1 MTLQNLSGPIIGA
14 VIGYCTN
21 YIAVKMLFYPRNE
34 VRIGGHKLPFTPG
47 AIPKGKPRLA
57 KTVGHVVANTLLT
70 EEDIRQK
77 ILSPETEEAVMD
89 KVMAE
94 LSSKI
99 YVEMGRVCSTY
110 EEYGDLKATL
120 SDAFTD
126 QIMDSIGKIDL
137 KHTVVTEAG
146 RVIKEKVSGT
156 MLAMFLS
163 DEMLNSFIQPVG
175 AELENYIALNGRDFV
190 QKEVNEKIMVFEQ
203 KSILDLCREMNLQE
217 EKIRDTV
224 RSIYRSAS
232 ADAVNGVLKN
242 VDISAMI
249 EDKINDMK
257 TEELEKVVLTVMKKE
272 LDTIVN
278 LGALIG
284 LILGC
289 LNTILSYIPFH

>member
-1 MTLQNLSGPIIGA
+1 MTLQNLTGPMIGA

-34 VRIGGHKLPFTPG
+34 VRVCGHKVPFTPG

-57 KTVGHVVANTLLT
+57 KTVGNVVANTLLT
-70 EEDIRQK
+70 EEDIKQR
-77 ILSPETEEAVMD
+77 ILSPETEEAVVD
-89 KVMAE
+89 KIMAE
-94 LSSKI
+94 LSNKI
-99 YVEMGRVCSTY
+99 YVGMGRICSNF
-110 EEYGDLKATL
+110 EEYSALKTNL
-120 SDAFTD
+120 SDTFTN

-137 KHTVVTEAG
+137 KNTIATEAG
-146 RVIKEKVSGT
+146 RIIKEKTAGT

-163 DEMLNSFIQPVG
+163 DELIDSFIQPVG
-175 AELENYIALNGRDFV
+175 AELEAYIAENGKDFV

-203 KSILDLCREMNLQE
+203 KSVLDLCNEMEVE
-217 EKIRDTV
+217 ENKIREAI
-224 RSIYRSAS
+224 RSMYHKAS
-232 ADAVNGVLKN
+232 ENAVAGVLKN

-257 TEELEKVVLTVMKKE
+257 TEELEKMVLAVLKKE

-284 LILGC
+284 FILGS
-289 LNTILSYIPFH
+289 LNTIL

>member
-34 VRIGGHKLPFTPG
+34 VKVWGHKVPFTPG

-57 KTVGHVVANTLLT
+57 KSVGNIVANTLLT
-70 EEDIRQK
+70 EEDIKQK
-77 ILSPETEEAVMD
+77 ILSPETEEAVVDKIMD
-89 KVMAE
+89 E
-94 LSSKI
+94 LSKKI
-99 YVEMGRVCSTY
+99 YVGMGRICSNY
-110 EEYGDLKATL
+110 EEYGDLKANL

-126 QIMDSIGKIDL
+126 QIMESIGKIDF
-137 KHTVVTEAG
+137 KNTIATEAG
-146 RVIKEKVSGT
+146 RIIKEKVNGT

-163 DEMLNSFIQPVG
+163 NEMLDSFIQPVG
-175 AELENYIALNGRDFV
+175 IELENYIAENGRDFV

-203 KSILDLCREMNLQE
+203 KSILDLCEDMNVE
-217 EKIRDTV
+217 EERIRTAV
-224 RSIYRSAS
+224 RSIYHKAS
-232 ADAVNGVLKN
+232 ENAVNGVLKT

-249 EDKINDMK
+249 EDKINEMK
-257 TEELEKVVLTVMKKE
+257 TEELEKVVLAVMKKE

-284 LILGC
+284 FILGS
-289 LNTILSYIPFH
+289 LNTIL

>member
-34 VRIGGHKLPFTPG
+34 VKVWGHKVPFPPG

-57 KTVGHVVANTLLT
+57 KSVGNIVANTLLT
-70 EEDIRQK
+70 EEDIKQK
-77 ILSPETEEAVMD
+77 ILSPETEEAVVDKIMD
-89 KVMAE
+89 E
-94 LSSKI
+94 LSKKI
-99 YVEMGRVCSTY
+99 YVGMGRICSNY
-110 EEYGDLKATL
+110 EEYGDLKANL

-126 QIMDSIGKIDL
+126 QIMESIGKIDF
-137 KHTVVTEAG
+137 KNTIATEAG
-146 RVIKEKVSGT
+146 RIIKEKVNGT

-163 DEMLNSFIQPVG
+163 NEMLDSFIQPVG
-175 AELENYIALNGRDFV
+175 VELENYIAENGRDFV

-203 KSILDLCREMNLQE
+203 KSILNLCEDMNVE
-217 EKIRDTV
+217 EERIRTAV
-224 RSIYRSAS
+224 RSIYHKAS
-232 ADAVNGVLKN
+232 ENAVNGVLKN

-249 EDKINDMK
+249 EDKINEMK
-257 TEELEKVVLTVMKKE
+257 TEELEKVVLAVMKKE

-284 LILGC
+284 FILGS
-289 LNTILSYIPFH
+289 LNTIL

>member
-1 MTLQNLSGPIIGA
+1 MTLQNLSGPIIGS

-57 KTVGHVVANTLLT
+57 ITVGHVVANTLLR

-77 ILSPETEEAVMD
+77 ILSPETEEAVID

-284 LILGC
+284 LILGS
-289 LNTILSYIPFH
+289 LNTIL

>member
-34 VRIGGHKLPFTPG
+34 VKVWGHKVPFTPG

-57 KTVGHVVANTLLT
+57 KSVGNIVANTLLT
-70 EEDIRQK
+70 EEDIKQK
-77 ILSPETEEAVMD
+77 ILSPETEEAVVDKIMD
-89 KVMAE
+89 E
-94 LSSKI
+94 LSKKI
-99 YVEMGRVCSTY
+99 YVGMGRICSNY
-110 EEYGDLKATL
+110 EEYGDLKANL

-126 QIMDSIGKIDL
+126 QIMESIGKIDF
-137 KHTVVTEAG
+137 KNTIATEAG
-146 RVIKEKVSGT
+146 RIIKEKVNGT

-163 DEMLNSFIQPVG
+163 NEMLDSFIQPVG
-175 AELENYIALNGRDFV
+175 VELENYIAENGRDFV

-203 KSILDLCREMNLQE
+203 KSILNLCEDMNVE
-217 EKIRDTV
+217 EERIRTAV
-224 RSIYRSAS
+224 RSIYHKAS
-232 ADAVNGVLKN
+232 ENAVNGVLKN

-249 EDKINDMK
+249 EDKINEMK
-257 TEELEKVVLTVMKKE
+257 TEELEKVVLAVMKKE

-284 LILGC
+284 FILGS
-289 LNTILSYIPFH
+289 LNTIL

>member
-1 MTLQNLSGPIIGA
+1 MTLQNLTGPIIGA

-34 VRIGGHKLPFTPG
+34 VKVCGHKVPFTPG

-57 KTVGHVVANTLLT
+57 KTVGNVVANTLLT
-70 EEDIRQK
+70 EEDIKQR
-77 ILSPETEEAVMD
+77 ILSPETEEAVVD
-89 KVMAE
+89 KIMAE
-94 LSSKI
+94 LSNKI
-99 YVEMGRVCSTY
+99 YVGMGRICSNF
-110 EEYGDLKATL
+110 EEYSALKTNL
-120 SDAFTD
+120 SDTFTN

-137 KHTVVTEAG
+137 KNTIATEAG
-146 RVIKEKVSGT
+146 RIIKEKTAGT

-163 DEMLNSFIQPVG
+163 DELIDSFIQPVG
-175 AELENYIALNGRDFV
+175 AELEAYIAENGKDFV

-203 KSILDLCREMNLQE
+203 KSILDLCNEMEVE
-217 EKIRDTV
+217 ESKIREAI
-224 RSIYRSAS
+224 RSMYHKAS
-232 ADAVNGVLKN
+232 ENAVAGVLKN

-257 TEELEKVVLTVMKKE
+257 TEELEKMVLAVLKKE

-284 LILGC
+284 FILGS
-289 LNTILSYIPFH
+289 LNTIL

>member
-77 ILSPETEEAVMD
+77 ILSPETEEAVID

-110 EEYGDLKATL
+110 EEYGDLKANL

-284 LILGC
+284 FILGS
-289 LNTILSYIPFH
+289 LNTIL

>member
-77 ILSPETEEAVMD
+77 ILSPETEEAIID

-175 AELENYIALNGRDFV
+175 AELENYIAQNGRDFV

-284 LILGC
+284 LILGS
-289 LNTILSYIPFH
+289 LNTIL

>member
-34 VRIGGHKLPFTPG
+34 VKVWGHKVPFTPG

-57 KTVGHVVANTLLT
+57 KSVGNIVANTLLT
-70 EEDIRQK
+70 EEDIKQK
-77 ILSPETEEAVMD
+77 ILSPETEEAVVDKIMD
-89 KVMAE
+89 E
-94 LSSKI
+94 LSKKI
-99 YVEMGRVCSTY
+99 YVGMGRICSNY
-110 EEYGDLKATL
+110 EEYGDLKANL

-126 QIMDSIGKIDL
+126 QIMESIGKIDF
-137 KHTVVTEAG
+137 KNTIATEAG
-146 RVIKEKVSGT
+146 RIIKEKVNGT

-163 DEMLNSFIQPVG
+163 NEMLDSFIQPVG
-175 AELENYIALNGRDFV
+175 VELENYIAENGRDFV

-203 KSILDLCREMNLQE
+203 KSILDLCEDMNVE
-217 EKIRDTV
+217 EERIRTAV
-224 RSIYRSAS
+224 RSIYHKAS
-232 ADAVNGVLKN
+232 ENAVNGVLKN

-249 EDKINDMK
+249 EDKINEMK
-257 TEELEKVVLTVMKKE
+257 TEELEKVVLAVMKKE

-284 LILGC
+284 FILGS
-289 LNTILSYIPFH
+289 LNTIL

>member
-34 VRIGGHKLPFTPG
+34 VKVWGHKVPFTPG

-57 KTVGHVVANTLLT
+57 KTVGSVVANTLLT
-70 EEDIRQK
+70 EEDIKQR
-77 ILSPETEEAVMD
+77 ILSPETEEAVVD
-89 KVMAE
+89 KIMEE
-94 LSSKI
+94 LSQKI
-99 YVEMGRVCSTY
+99 YVGMGRICSNY
-110 EEYGDLKATL
+110 EEYGDLKTNL
-120 SDAFTD
+120 SNAFTD
-126 QIMDSIGKIDL
+126 QIMESVGKIDFRN
-137 KHTVVTEAG
+137 TIATEAG
-146 RVIKEKVSGT
+146 RIIKEKVNGT

-163 DEMLNSFIQPVG
+163 DEMLDSFIQPVG
-175 AELENYIALNGRDFV
+175 VELENYIAENGRDFV

-203 KSILDLCREMNLQE
+203 KSILNLCEEMNVE
-217 EKIRDTV
+217 EERIRNAV
-224 RSIYRSAS
+224 RSIYHKAS
-232 ADAVNGVLKN
+232 ENAVTGVLKN

-257 TEELEKVVLTVMKKE
+257 TEELEKVVLTVLKKE

-284 LILGC
+284 FILGS
-289 LNTILSYIPFH
+289 LNTIL

>member
-34 VRIGGHKLPFTPG
+34 VKVWGHKVPFTPG

-57 KTVGHVVANTLLT
+57 KSVGNIVANTLLT
-70 EEDIRQK
+70 EEDIKQK
-77 ILSPETEEAVMD
+77 ILSPETEEAVVDKIMD
-89 KVMAE
+89 E
-94 LSSKI
+94 LSKKI
-99 YVEMGRVCSTY
+99 YVGMGRICSNY
-110 EEYGDLKATL
+110 EEYGDLKANL

-126 QIMDSIGKIDL
+126 QIMESIGKIDF
-137 KHTVVTEAG
+137 KNTIATEAG
-146 RVIKEKVSGT
+146 RIIKEKVNGT

-163 DEMLNSFIQPVG
+163 NEMLDSFIQPVG
-175 AELENYIALNGRDFV
+175 VELENYIAENGRDFV

-203 KSILDLCREMNLQE
+203 KSILDLCEDMNVE
-217 EKIRDTV
+217 EERIQTAV
-224 RSIYRSAS
+224 RSIYHKAS
-232 ADAVNGVLKN
+232 ENAVNGVLKN

-249 EDKINDMK
+249 EDKINEMK
-257 TEELEKVVLTVMKKE
+257 TEELEKVVLAVMKKE

-284 LILGC
+284 FILGS
-289 LNTILSYIPFH
+289 LNTIL

>member
-77 ILSPETEEAVMD
+77 ILSPETEEAIID

-110 EEYGDLKATL
+110 EEYGDLKANL

-284 LILGC
+284 LILGS
-289 LNTILSYIPFH
+289 LNTIL

>member
-34 VRIGGHKLPFTPG
+34 IKVWGHKVPFTPG

-57 KTVGHVVANTLLT
+57 KTVGSVVANTLLT
-70 EEDIRQK
+70 EEDIKQR
-77 ILSPETEEAVMD
+77 ILSPETEEAVVDKIMD
-89 KVMAE
+89 E
-94 LSSKI
+94 LSKKI
-99 YVEMGRVCSTY
+99 YVGMGRICSNY
-110 EEYGDLKATL
+110 EEYGDLKANL

-126 QIMDSIGKIDL
+126 QIMESIGKIDF
-137 KHTVVTEAG
+137 KNTIATEAG
-146 RVIKEKVSGT
+146 RIIKEKVNGT

-163 DEMLNSFIQPVG
+163 NEMLDSFIQPVG
-175 AELENYIALNGRDFV
+175 IELENYIAENGRDFV

-203 KSILDLCREMNLQE
+203 KSILDLCEDMNVE
-217 EKIRDTV
+217 EERIRTAV
-224 RSIYRSAS
+224 RSIYHKAS
-232 ADAVNGVLKN
+232 ENAVNGVLKT

-249 EDKINDMK
+249 EDKINEMK
-257 TEELEKVVLTVMKKE
+257 TEELEKVVLAVMKKE

-284 LILGC
+284 FILGS
-289 LNTILSYIPFH
+289 LNTIL

>member
-110 EEYGDLKATL
+110 EEYGDLKANL

-284 LILGC
+284 LILGS
-289 LNTILSYIPFH
+289 LNTIL

>member
-77 ILSPETEEAVMD
+77 ILSPETEEAVID

-175 AELENYIALNGRDFV
+175 VELENYIAQNGRDFV

-284 LILGC
+284 LILGS
-289 LNTILSYIPFH
+289 LNTIL